1 MGLIVISPLLRK
13 RHPLLAELNTPPS
26 DSLLSAALPEPCRG
40 LPRNLSKAITITT
53 IGLTIIIL
61 LIYNRNKKKNNNRKN
76 KSVTT
81 YYKASKLPEDEST
94 ASRTPQ

>member
-40 LPRNLSKAITITT
+40 LPRNPQQSD
-53 IGLTIIIL
+53 
-61 LIYNRNKKKNNNRKN
+61 NNNNNRTDN
-76 KSVTT
+76 NNITNIF
-81 YYKASKLPEDEST
+81 LE
-94 ASRTPQ
+94 